1 MIVLLRIFISEV
13 ILTSHF
19 RDDEQGRSLKLEA
32 TKENAANEVGRSK
45 RKKKIT
51 QHNDKN
57 EVLKSTVE
65 KSLNEIKVPKVQTK
79 EKNKL
84 SSEGK
89 VKVNNDA
96 TESIDKECAA
106 TKKDEKHDS
115 SSSRYRKI

>member
-1 MIVLLRIFISEV
+1 MLM
-13 ILTSHF
+13 SHF
-19 RDDEQGRSLKLEA
+19 RDDLQGRSLKLEA
-32 TKENAANEVGRSK
+32 TKENDANEVGKLK

-65 KSLNEIKVPKVQTK
+65 KSLNEIKVPKVQMK

-84 SSEGK
+84 SSEAK
-89 VKVNNDA
+89 VKVNTDA

-106 TKKDEKHDS
+106 TKKDEKHNS
-115 SSSRYRKI
+115 SSSRYCKICKS